1 VTPSNAK
8 VIAVK
13 VLVVDVGHG
22 ACAKAI
28 GVISSETSNATTAK
42 AAQVSSTKAAH
53 VASAKATHVASTK
66 ATHVASAKATH
77 VASTKAAAHAAT
89 MSSAA
94 ATTAPGLCAGR
105 EQAPSER
112 CARQNC
118 YHSSF
123 HDILHLDGRIFRHG
137 SLSDVGVSRQSE
149 HQSRD
154 RMEMRVLS
162 CHLQ

>member
-1 VTPSNAK
+1 MTPSSAK

-13 VLVVDVGHG
+13 VLVVGVRHG

-42 AAQVSSTKAAH
+42 ATQVSSTKATN
-53 VASAKATHVASTK
+53 VASAKATD
-66 ATHVASAKATH
+66 
-77 VASTKAAAHAAT
+77 VASTKAAAHAT
-89 MSSAA
+89 TVSSAA
-94 ATTAPGLCAGR
+94 ATTTTPGLCAGR
-105 EQAPSER
+105 KQAPSER

-123 HDILHLDGRIFRHG
+123 HDILHLDGRIFRHR

-149 HQSRD
+149 HQNRD

>member
-1 VTPSNAK
+1 MTPSSAK

-13 VLVVDVGHG
+13 VLVVGARHG

-42 AAQVSSTKAAH
+42 ATQVSSTKATD
-53 VASAKATHVASTK
+53 VASAK
-66 ATHVASAKATH
+66 
-77 VASTKAAAHAAT
+77 AHAAT
-89 MSSAA
+89 MSSAKA
-94 ATTAPGLCAGR
+94 AHTTTMSSAASAAPGLCAGR
-105 EQAPSER
+105 KQAPSER

-123 HDILHLDGRIFRHG
+123 HDILHLDGRIFHHR
-137 SLSDVGVSRQSE
+137 SLLDVGVSRLSE
-149 HQSRD
+149 RQGRD

-162 CHLQ
+162 RRLQ

>member
-1 VTPSNAK
+1 MTPSSAE

-13 VLVVDVGHG
+13 VLVVDVRHG

-28 GVISSETSNATTAK
+28 GVISAETSNATTAK
-42 AAQVSSTKAAH
+42 ATQVSSTKATNL
-53 VASAKATHVASTK
+53 ASAKATHVAS
-66 ATHVASAKATH
+66 AE
-77 VASTKAAAHAAT
+77 AAPAAT

-94 ATTAPGLCAGR
+94 TKAAHATTVSSAAATAPGLCTGR
-105 EQAPSER
+105 KQAASER

-123 HDILHLDGRIFRHG
+123 HETLHLDGRIFRHR

-154 RMEMRVLS
+154 RMEMRMLS
-162 CHLQ
+162 RRLH